1 MAKVLMKGNEA
12 VGEAMIQAGMKTYFA
27 YPITPQSEVPE
38 YLSRELPRRGGVFLQ
53 AESEVAAINMMYG
66 ASGTGVRVA
75 TSSSSPGI
83 SLMQEG
89 ISYMAGAELPC
100 LIVNMMR
107 GGPGLGSIQPS
118 QTDYFQSTRGGGNG
132 DYRLICLAPASIQ
145 ELVDLIHLGFDLSD
159 YYRNPAL
166 IVADGLL
173 GQMME
178 PVEFKQHESSKELKP
193 KDWAAVSTGGKRK
206 PNIIN
211 SLYLSPEELE
221 EHNKHLIEKY
231 KTITE
236 NEVRVEEVGL
246 EGAELVIVAYGTT
259 SRICKSAIEILKEK
273 GHKVG
278 IIRPITLWP
287 YPYDSFKKIDSSCK
301 AILVVE
307 MNQGQMTDD
316 VKIGIEGRVPVH
328 FYGRQGGMIPTT
340 ENIVE
345 AALKVLGE

>member
-1 MAKVLMKGNEA
+1 MAKILMKGNEA
-12 VGEAMIQAGMKTYFA
+12 VGEAMIQAGMKSYFA

-66 ASGTGVRVA
+66 AAGTGVRVA

-83 SLMQEG
+83 ALMQEG

-145 ELVDLIHLGFDLSD
+145 ELVDLIDLGFNLADL
-159 YYRNPAL
+159 YRTPAM

-178 PVEFKQHESSKELKP
+178 PVEFKAHEVFDLPE
-193 KDWAAVSTGGKRK
+193 KDWAAVGTGGKRK
-206 PNIIN
+206 PNVIN
-211 SLYLSPEELE
+211 SLYLSPDELE
-221 EHNKHLIEKY
+221 NHNKHLIEKY
-231 KTITE
+231 RTITE
-236 NEVRVEEVGL
+236 REVRVEEVGI
-246 EGAELVIVAYGTT
+246 EDAELVMVAFGTT

-287 YPYDSFKKIDSSCK
+287 FPNDIFKKIGPNCK
-301 AILVVE
+301 AILDVE
-307 MNQGQMTDD
+307 MNQGQMIDD
-316 VKIGIEGRVPVH
+316 VKIAVEGRIPVH

-340 ENIVE
+340 EEIVE